1 MKKLFIFAVAVSA
14 LSAFAV
20 AEPDKVK
27 VSHGSGKSVKFVTFT
42 YLDESTGD
50 VIEKKLPLN
59 NGTMNRGRHKR
70 KGETLQPDETQCL
83 VNAVFEL
90 QDGTTLNQPNLDI
103 CGLDE
108 LLIE

>member
-1 MKKLFIFAVAVSA
+1 MRKIFIFAVAVSA
-14 LSAFAV
+14 LSSFAQ

-42 YLDESTGD
+42 YLDETTGD

-59 NGTMNRGRHKR
+59 NGTMNRGKHARGK
-70 KGETLQPDETQCL
+70 KLQPDETQCL

-90 QDGTTLNQPNLDI
+90 QDGTIVNHPNLDV

-108 LLIE
+108 LLLE